1 MHGLK
6 HTNPKKGPITPT
18 AHPFLKIHSVKEP
31 SPKPL
36 RCRGKQHGPPED
48 VRAVRA
54 AYTTA
59 PKRCQTNVDDFSKVF
74 PSEAKFRRSAT
85 VDNRKIYEHYT
96 KSQEYRDF
104 LYKYLISRH
113 FLSKGRIINLIRMKK
128 TLRNGTLVAL
138 GGALAL
144 FALASDQTVLPSADI
159 KARSVPS
166 ATHNLASDS
175 EAESAQLSLPYED
188 IRTVGKGDTLM
199 ALLTEAGVTTA
210 EASRAIQAMAKIYK
224 PRRIKPGQRILL
236 TLQPQM
242 QKAPRLLSLTFSESV
257 ERDVA
262 VRQTKNGYHAETVLR
277 PLNRR
282 STHAAGRIDSSLY
295 VAGLE
300 AGLPQST
307 LAKLIQIFSF
317 DVDFQRDIRR
327 GDTFDLLFD
336 EYSDDSGR
344 VVKSGNILLAQMML
358 RGKPIRL
365 YRYETRD
372 GQVDYYDAKGKS
384 VRKALLRTPI
394 DGARISS
401 GFGKRRHPILGYTHM
416 HKGLDFAARRG
427 TPIYAAG
434 DGVIEYAGRNGGY
447 GKYVRI
453 RHNGTYKT
461 AYAHMQRFGRG
472 IRKGHR
478 VGQGQV
484 IGYVGSTGRSTGPH
498 LHYEVHKSGRQV
510 NPRSVKLPSGR
521 KLQGRELAAF
531 KAHAATLED
540 RYAALVRPQQ
550 IAERRTN

>member
-1 MHGLK
+1 M
-6 HTNPKKGPITPT
+6 
-18 AHPFLKIHSVKEP
+18 
-31 SPKPL
+31 
-36 RCRGKQHGPPED
+36 Q
-48 VRAVRA
+48 
-54 AYTTA
+54 
-59 PKRCQTNVDDFSKVF
+59 Q
-74 PSEAKFRRSAT
+74 
-85 VDNRKIYEHYT
+85 
-96 KSQEYRDF
+96 
-104 LYKYLISRH
+104 
-113 FLSKGRIINLIRMKK
+113 
-128 TLRNGTLVAL
+128 TLRIGTVVAL

-144 FALASDQTVLPSADI
+144 FALELDQAGLQIADI
-159 KARSVPS
+159 ETGSVPS
-166 ATHNLASDS
+166 ATHILASDS
-175 EAESAQLSLPYED
+175 VIKSAQLPLPYED
-188 IRTVGKGDTLM
+188 VRTVGKGDTLM
-199 ALLTEAGVTTA
+199 ALLKEAGVPA
-210 EASRAIQAMAKIYK
+210 ADSDRAIQAMAKIYK

-236 TLQPQM
+236 LLQPQT
-242 QKAPRLLSLTFSESV
+242 QKPPQLLSLTFSESV

-262 VRQTKNGYHAETVLR
+262 VRLTKSGYHAEVVRRSLH
-277 PLNRR
+277 RR
-282 STHAAGRIDSSLY
+282 STHTAGRIDSSLY
-295 VAGLE
+295 VAGVN

-307 LAKLIQIFSF
+307 LAELIQIFSF

-327 GDTFDLLFD
+327 GDTFSLLFN

-344 VVKSGNILLAQMML
+344 VVKSGDILLAQMVL
-358 RGKPIRL
+358 SGKPMRL

-372 GQVDYYDAKGKS
+372 GRVDYYDAKGKS

-401 GFGKRRHPILGYTHM
+401 GFGKRRHPILGYTRM

-461 AYAHMQRFGRG
+461 AYAHMHRYGRG

-478 VGQGQV
+478 VRQGQV

-521 KLQGRELAAF
+521 KLKGRELAAL
-531 KAHAATLED
+531 KAHAALLED

>member
-1 MHGLK
+1 M
-6 HTNPKKGPITPT
+6 
-18 AHPFLKIHSVKEP
+18 
-31 SPKPL
+31 
-36 RCRGKQHGPPED
+36 KQ
-48 VRAVRA
+48 
-54 AYTTA
+54 
-59 PKRCQTNVDDFSKVF
+59 
-74 PSEAKFRRSAT
+74 
-85 VDNRKIYEHYT
+85 
-96 KSQEYRDF
+96 
-104 LYKYLISRH
+104 
-113 FLSKGRIINLIRMKK
+113 
-128 TLRNGTLVAL
+128 TLRIFTVLAL

-144 FALASDQTVLPSADI
+144 FALGPDQAVLPTTDI
-159 KARSVPS
+159 EAGSVPS
-166 ATHNLASDS
+166 VTHILASDGV
-175 EAESAQLSLPYED
+175 AGSAQLSLPYED

-199 ALLTEAGVTTA
+199 ALLTEAGVPA
-210 EASRAIQAMAKIYK
+210 ADANRAIRAMAEIYK
-224 PRRIKPGQRILL
+224 PRQIKPGQRILL
-236 TLQPQM
+236 ILQPQT
-242 QKAPRLLSLTFSESV
+242 QKAPQLLSLTFSESV

-262 VRQTKNGYHAETVLR
+262 VRRTKDGYLAETVLR
-277 PLNRR
+277 PLHHR
-282 STHAAGRIDSSLY
+282 TTQAAGRIDSSLY

-300 AGLPQST
+300 VGLPQST

-336 EYSDDSGR
+336 EYRDDSGH
-344 VVKSGNILLAQMML
+344 VVKSGDILLAQMVL
-358 RGKPIRL
+358 SGKPIRL

-372 GQVDYYDAKGKS
+372 GRVDYYDAKGKS

-401 GFGKRRHPILGYTHM
+401 GFGKRRHPILGYTRM

-461 AYAHMQRFGRG
+461 AYAHMNRYGRG
-472 IRKGHR
+472 IRKGRR
-478 VGQGQV
+478 VRQGQV

>member
-1 MHGLK
+1 M
-6 HTNPKKGPITPT
+6 
-18 AHPFLKIHSVKEP
+18 
-31 SPKPL
+31 
-36 RCRGKQHGPPED
+36 KQ
-48 VRAVRA
+48 
-54 AYTTA
+54 
-59 PKRCQTNVDDFSKVF
+59 K
-74 PSEAKFRRSAT
+74 
-85 VDNRKIYEHYT
+85 
-96 KSQEYRDF
+96 
-104 LYKYLISRH
+104 LL
-113 FLSKGRIINLIRMKK
+113 RMKQ
-128 TLRNGTLVAL
+128 TLRTCTVLAL

-144 FALASDQTVLPSADI
+144 FVLGSDQAVLPTTDI
-159 KARSVPS
+159 EAGSVPS
-166 ATHNLASDS
+166 ATHILASDGV
-175 EAESAQLSLPYED
+175 AGSAQLSLPYED

-199 ALLTEAGVTTA
+199 ALLTEAGVPA
-210 EASRAIQAMAKIYK
+210 ADANRAIRAMAKIYK

-236 TLQPQM
+236 ILQPQT
-242 QKAPRLLSLTFSESV
+242 QKAPQLLSLTFSESV

-262 VRQTKNGYHAETVLR
+262 VRRTKDGYHAETVLR
-277 PLNRR
+277 PLHHR
-282 STHAAGRIDSSLY
+282 TTQAAGRIDSSLY
-295 VAGLE
+295 VAGVD

-307 LAKLIQIFSF
+307 LAELIQIFSF
-317 DVDFQRDIRR
+317 DIDFQRDIRR

-336 EYSDDSGR
+336 EYSDDSGH
-344 VVKSGNILLAQMML
+344 VVKSGDILLAQMVL
-358 RGKPIRL
+358 SGKPIRL

-372 GQVDYYDAKGKS
+372 GRVDYYDAKGKS

-401 GFGKRRHPILGYTHM
+401 GFGKRRHPILGYTRM

-453 RHNGTYKT
+453 RHNGIYKT
-461 AYAHMQRFGRG
+461 AYAHMNRFGRG
-472 IRKGHR
+472 IRKGRR
-478 VGQGQV
+478 VRQGQV

-550 IAERRTN
+550 VAERRTN

>member
-1 MHGLK
+1 M
-6 HTNPKKGPITPT
+6 
-18 AHPFLKIHSVKEP
+18 
-31 SPKPL
+31 
-36 RCRGKQHGPPED
+36 RQ
-48 VRAVRA
+48 
-54 AYTTA
+54 
-59 PKRCQTNVDDFSKVF
+59 
-74 PSEAKFRRSAT
+74 
-85 VDNRKIYEHYT
+85 
-96 KSQEYRDF
+96 
-104 LYKYLISRH
+104 
-113 FLSKGRIINLIRMKK
+113 
-128 TLRNGTLVAL
+128 TLRIGTVVAL

-144 FALASDQTVLPSADI
+144 FALDPDQVVLQTADI
-159 KARSVPS
+159 EAGSVPS
-166 ATHNLASDS
+166 ATHILASDS
-175 EAESAQLSLPYED
+175 AAESAQLPLPYED
-188 IRTVGKGDTLM
+188 VRTVGKGDTLM
-199 ALLTEAGVTTA
+199 ALLKEAGVPA
-210 EASRAIQAMAKIYK
+210 ADSDRAIRAMAKIYK

-236 TLQPQM
+236 LLQPQT
-242 QKAPRLLSLTFSESV
+242 QKAPQLLSLTFSESV

-262 VRQTKNGYHAETVLR
+262 VRRTKSGYHAEVVRRSLH
-277 PLNRR
+277 RR

-295 VAGLE
+295 VAGVN

-307 LAKLIQIFSF
+307 LAELIQIFSF

-327 GDTFDLLFD
+327 GDTFGLLFD

-344 VVKSGNILLAQMML
+344 VVKSGDILLAEMVL
-358 RGKPIRL
+358 SGKPMRL
-365 YRYETRD
+365 YRYESRD
-372 GQVDYYDAKGKS
+372 GRVDYYDAKGKS

-401 GFGKRRHPILGYTHM
+401 GFGKRRHPILGYTRM

-461 AYAHMQRFGRG
+461 AYAHMHRYGRG

-478 VGQGQV
+478 VRQGQV

-521 KLQGRELAAF
+521 KLKGRELAAL
-531 KAHAATLED
+531 KAHAALLED

-550 IAERRTN
+550 VAERRTN

>member
-1 MHGLK
+1 M
-6 HTNPKKGPITPT
+6 
-18 AHPFLKIHSVKEP
+18 
-31 SPKPL
+31 
-36 RCRGKQHGPPED
+36 Q
-48 VRAVRA
+48 
-54 AYTTA
+54 
-59 PKRCQTNVDDFSKVF
+59 Q
-74 PSEAKFRRSAT
+74 
-85 VDNRKIYEHYT
+85 
-96 KSQEYRDF
+96 
-104 LYKYLISRH
+104 
-113 FLSKGRIINLIRMKK
+113 
-128 TLRNGTLVAL
+128 TLRIGTVVAL

-144 FALASDQTVLPSADI
+144 FALELDQAGLQIADI
-159 KARSVPS
+159 ETGSVPS
-166 ATHNLASDS
+166 ATHILASDS
-175 EAESAQLSLPYED
+175 VIKSAQLPLPYED
-188 IRTVGKGDTLM
+188 VRTVGKGDTLM
-199 ALLTEAGVTTA
+199 ALLKEAGVPA
-210 EASRAIQAMAKIYK
+210 ADSDRAIQAMAKIYK

-236 TLQPQM
+236 LLQPQT
-242 QKAPRLLSLTFSESV
+242 QKPPQLLSLTFSESV

-262 VRQTKNGYHAETVLR
+262 VRLTKSGYHAEVVRRSLH
-277 PLNRR
+277 RR
-282 STHAAGRIDSSLY
+282 STHTAGRIDSSLY
-295 VAGLE
+295 VAGVN

-307 LAKLIQIFSF
+307 LAELIQIFSF

-327 GDTFDLLFD
+327 GDTFSLLFN

-344 VVKSGNILLAQMML
+344 VVKSGDILLAQMVL
-358 RGKPIRL
+358 SGKPMRL

-372 GQVDYYDAKGKS
+372 GRVDYYDAKGKS

-401 GFGKRRHPILGYTHM
+401 GFGKRRHPILGYTRM

-461 AYAHMQRFGRG
+461 AYAHMHRYGRG

-478 VGQGQV
+478 VRQGQV

-521 KLQGRELAAF
+521 KLKGRELAAL
-531 KAHAATLED
+531 KAHAALLED
-540 RYAALVRPQQ
+540 RYAALARPQQ
-550 IAERRTN
+550 VAERRTN